1 MKFNIKNLCG
11 VVTALTI
18 ATTTLVGCGNENIS
32 NKVSTDGSTSM
43 EKVIGLLGEYY
54 QELIQMLYLHI
65 IRQVLEL
72 VSIQLNQVEQI
83 SVYQVVIY
91 QMLNKLKA

>member
-43 EKVIGLLGEYY
+43 EKVIGLLDSIGDTFKI
-54 QELIQMLYLHI
+54 LLGI
-65 IRQVLEL
+65 IFC
-72 VSIQLNQVEQI
+72 I
-83 SVYQVVIY
+83 SVYYIT
-91 QMLNKLKA
+91 L